1 MLLRLDR
8 SAAEQ
13 RNVSKE
19 VRCESRDGTTGREGS
34 FRSFASCCMTVDCSS
49 DEWLISSAALP
60 IGITVYKFTIYFEV
74 QVHTALVS
82 GIWYL
87 VYCTSPIAY
96 PIVNGSSPSGTWG
109 PRTSTGGLVIVLRA
123 RVPPY
128 LYGESVRGRSRHYG
142 NLCVDSAL
150 RTCFS
155 HGVVNGSRSV
165 RRRVE
170 LGRATQVDD
179 WRCVRRA
186 SVVHP
191 CSLLLGSVFHWVLTL
206 GLFRRCVRA
215 TRTGLNTGKKVTST

>member
-1 MLLRLDR
+1 MGIVLRARGAPVLLR
-8 SAAEQ
+8 A
-13 RNVSKE
+13 V
-19 VRCESRDGTTGREGS
+19 
-34 FRSFASCCMTVDCSS
+34 FSS
-49 DEWLISSAALP
+49 D
-60 IGITVYKFTIYFEV
+60 
-74 QVHTALVS
+74 VS

-96 PIVNGSSPSGTWG
+96 PIVNGYSPSGTWG

-170 LGRATQVDD
+170 LGRAH
-179 WRCVRRA
+179 RREVRSPPTCR
-186 SVVHP
+186 SFDLVVARLTHTLRGP
-191 CSLLLGSVFHWVLTL
+191 SFTRSQRVSGVKLPSPSLTSET
-206 GLFRRCVRA
+206 FRHFV
-215 TRTGLNTGKKVTST
+215 